1 MERHGPGTDQAWTH
15 APVYGP
21 DMDPGMDHAPVYG
34 PDTYRAGDSDSPGVL
49 LKDFG
54 VLKKNPGSLLKTAG
68 FF

>member
-1 MERHGPGTDQAWTH
+1 MERHGPGTDQAWT
-15 APVYGP
+15 
-21 DMDPGMDHAPVYG
+21 HAPVYG